1 MADSISLADDQTIED
16 WLQQGH
22 WQQAREAAN
31 ARLSER
37 ADDTEALNYLGIL
50 ALVDEQ
56 PEQAAD
62 YFREAITFAPEVAR
76 YQLNAGI
83 ALLGARHL
91 VDARP
96 YLERALELAPEDF
109 VVNFQLGRLE
119 MAEGRYHEALVR
131 LAAADRI
138 FPDEV
143 EVLRLMA
150 SCLRDIGRFSEAIT
164 TCSRAIAKIPDDPW
178 LRNCIA
184 LCLIRS
190 GNFQDGFRRIVQLVE
205 SMPPDAEQLLNLGFE
220 CQEQGSP
227 HAALE
232 YFRKAYH
239 YHPENV
245 SVCVN
250 LGLTM
255 RAFGNPGEALFY
267 FKKATELVDDCADA
281 YCHAG
286 TIYESV
292 RDFAKAVESYEKALE
307 IDPKHAEAM
316 ARLASRRKESGR
328 LEEAKEL
335 LRKAIELNPDWLQ
348 PYLNLIGFLKESD
361 QFDEALEVLTK
372 ADERWSTVQEVR
384 ATHADLCLKRGDIEG
399 AMAIYRQILAEQPR
413 NPDAMSGMLFCMNYD
428 ATMTPE
434 QLADAYKDWDR
445 RFNAHWRAQMPTFR
459 NDPSPERRLRIGYVS
474 GDFRGHSVGFFA
486 EPILETHNHEQFEIF
501 CYANHNYT
509 DRLTARFMQMADHWR
524 WTHQLSDDAVLEMI
538 RLDEIDILIDLSN
551 HTAYN
556 RLHMFARRGA
566 PIQMTWIGMPTTTGV
581 SAIDYRITDARMDPP
596 GMTEHLHAEQ
606 LLRLVSGWCYRP
618 PKEGQDLEIGELP
631 ALRNGYLTLASFNA
645 FGKINTLVIS
655 LWARLFQHVDNAVLY
670 MATGGKDD
678 DKDLNDKVRAV
689 FANCGFP
696 VERLRLFGRKELHDY
711 LVFHNEI
718 DIALDPFPYNGGTV
732 TAHALWM
739 GVPVL
744 SLPGRK
750 PIQRMGASMLGSVG
764 LEEFLAKDE
773 QDYIDIAASFAND
786 LPRLAEIRRTLR
798 PTMLA
803 SPLMDA
809 ELVTRDLEAAMRQV
823 WREWCERQD
832 APESA
837 NG

>member
-1 MADSISLADDQTIED
+1 MSESPSFIDDDAIEA
-16 WLQQGH
+16 LMMQGE
-22 WQQAREAAN
+22 WERVRQAAE
-31 ARLSER
+31 ARLAER
-37 ADDTEALNYLGIL
+37 ADDSEALNYLGIL
-50 ALVDEQ
+50 GLVEEQ
-56 PEQAAD
+56 PEQALQR
-62 YFREAITFAPEVAR
+62 FQTAIAVAPDVGR

-83 ALLGARHL
+83 ALISAEKLAE
-91 VDARP
+91 ARP
-96 YLERALELAPEDF
+96 YLERALVLTPDDF
-109 VVNFQLGRLE
+109 TVNFQLGRLE
-119 MAEGRYHEALVR
+119 MAEGRFHEALVR
-131 LAAADRI
+131 FAAADQI
-138 FPDEV
+138 VPDEV

-150 SCLRDIGRFSEAIT
+150 SCLRDVGRFGDAIT
-164 TCSRAIAKIPDDPW
+164 TCSRAIAKVPDDPW

-205 SMPPDAEQLLNLGFE
+205 SMPPDAEPLLNLGFE

-239 YHPENV
+239 HHPDNV

-286 TIYESV
+286 SIYESV
-292 RDFAKAVESYEKALE
+292 RDFTRASESYEKALE
-307 IDPKHAEAM
+307 IDPKHVEAM
-316 ARLASRRKESGR
+316 ARLASRRKEAGR
-328 LEEAKEL
+328 NEEAKEL

-361 QFDEALEVLTK
+361 EFDEALEVLAK
-372 ADERWSTVQEVR
+372 ADERWATVQEVR

-399 AMAIYRQILAEQPR
+399 AMEIYRQILAEQPR
-413 NPDAMSGMLFCMNYD
+413 NADAMSGMLFCMNYD
-428 ATMTPE
+428 PTLTPE

-445 RFNAHWRAQMPTFR
+445 RFNAHLRAQTPTFR
-459 NDPSPERRLRIGYVS
+459 NDCSADRRLRIGYVS

-486 EPILETHNHEQFEIF
+486 EPILESHDHEQFEIF

-509 DRLTARFMQMADHWR
+509 DALTARFMQMADHWR
-524 WTHQLSDDAVLEMI
+524 WTTQLSDEAVLEMI

-581 SAIDYRITDARMDPP
+581 SAIDYRISDDRMDPP
-596 GMTEHLHAEQ
+596 GMTEHLHAEK

-618 PKEGQDLEIGELP
+618 AKEAVDLEIGELP
-631 ALRNGYLTLASFNA
+631 ALRNGHLTFASFNA
-645 FGKINTLVIS
+645 FGKINIQVIT
-655 LWARLFQHVDNAVLY
+655 LWAKLFQRVDNAVLY
-670 MATGGKDD
+670 MATGGKDND
-678 DKDLNDKVRAV
+678 QILNDKVTAV
-689 FANCGFP
+689 FAECGFP
-696 VERLRLFGRKELHDY
+696 VERLRLFGRKDLKDY
-711 LVFHNEI
+711 FIFHNEI

-764 LEEFLAKDE
+764 LPEFLADSE
-773 QDYIDIAASFAND
+773 DDYIEIAARFAAD

-798 PTMLA
+798 PTMQT

-809 ELVTRDLEAAMRQV
+809 ELVTRDLEAALRRV
-823 WREWCERQD
+823 WREWCEHEDQMEI
-832 APESA
+832 ES
-837 NG
+837 